1 MADGKLYGF
10 SHLTVVFYQVAKI
23 LNFDR
28 VANTVKY
35 VSFVDRSAEFL
46 QDLGIL

>member
-1 MADGKLYGF
+1 MADGKLCFF
-10 SHLTVVFYQVAKI
+10 SHFTVVFYQVARI
-23 LNFDR
+23 LIFDR
-28 VANTVKY
+28 VENTVKY